1 MIGVA
6 LAAASQI
13 AKSKLRE
20 VKVNTGYTVA
30 AAATGVVAAIFAL
43 IAATSALADAVG
55 FIGACLIMAGVFAL
69 ASLLILLLRSNAL
82 TKAKSKAV
90 KAESVLPAALMSTS
104 KNPPASPVAMSLIA
118 IAAGFLLSQ
127 KK

>member
-30 AAATGVVAAIFAL
+30 AAATGVVAATFAL

-55 FIGACLIMAGVFAL
+55 FIGACLIMAGLFAV
-69 ASLLILLLRSNAL
+69 ASLLILLLRSSAL
-82 TKAKSKAV
+82 TKAKSKAQ
-90 KAESVLPAALMSTS
+90 KAEAVLPAALMSGS